1 MRRRDLLAVGAGAL
15 ASPAVARAQ
24 ARQVLRFVPRAD
36 LAVLDP
42 IWTTTYQTRDHAFL
56 VFDTLFGMDGAF
68 RPAPQMVE
76 GAGAEADGLLWT
88 LRLREGLRFH
98 DDEPVLACDCAA
110 SVRRWGRRDTF
121 GQVLTCPR
129 RSGPPAMRGR
139 RDH

>member
-1 MRRRDLLAVGAGAL
+1 MRRRDLLAVGAAVL
-15 ASPAVARAQ
+15 AAPAVALAQ
-24 ARQVLRFVPRAD
+24 ARRVLRFVTHPD

-88 LRLREGLRFH
+88 LRLREGLRF
-98 DDEPVLACDCAA
+98 
-110 SVRRWGRRDTF
+110 
-121 GQVLTCPR
+121 
-129 RSGPPAMRGR
+129 
-139 RDH
+139 